1 MNEIVLSNKKNGMA
15 VLLITIL
22 MYLLAIAAC
31 IFGSFIID
39 SPLGI
44 ILLVISIIW
53 LCIGWIPVMGLKVLK
68 PQEALVLTLFGK
80 YIGTLKN
87 EGFLLLYFSSNSY
100 EYIILRIFSDNPSSP
115 IFLINTFK
123 MSLMRGFSVFP
134 KKIS

>member
-87 EGFLLLYFSSNSY
+87 EGFYYVNPFCVSV
-100 EYIILRIFSDNPSSP
+100 NPSAKTKLNLSGYVDGGEKITIVYP
-115 IFLINTFK
+115 
-123 MSLMRGFSVFP
+123 SL
-134 KKIS
+134 KTA